1 MKSIITA
8 GLLLGA
14 AHGLAAP
21 AMAGV
26 YGNVET
32 NAGITPNDG
41 YQGATT
47 EIHIGVEGEIGSAA
61 VYAQGGPALVAVD
74 GVDGAE
80 LEYSGKAGIGVDVS
94 ERTNVYGEIAFQTV
108 EREFNGD
115 IPLGLKAGVKYNF

>member
-14 AHGLAAP
+14 AHGLTAP

-32 NAGITPNDG
+32 NAGITG
-41 YQGATT
+41 GEYQGATT
-47 EIHIGVEGEIGSAA
+47 EMHLGVEGEIGSAT

-80 LEYSGKAGIGVDVS
+80 LEYSGKAGIGIDVG

-108 EREFNGD
+108 ERQFDGD

>member
-14 AHGLAAP
+14 AHGLTAP

-26 YGNVET
+26 YGNIET
-32 NAGITPNDG
+32 NAGITG
-41 YQGATT
+41 GEYQGATT
-47 EIHIGVEGEIGSAA
+47 EMHLGVEGEIGSAT

-80 LEYSGKAGIGVDVS
+80 LEYSGKAGIGIDVG

-108 EREFNGD
+108 ERQFDGD
-115 IPLGLKAGVKYNF
+115 IPLGIKGGVKYNF

>member
-14 AHGLAAP
+14 AHGLTAP

-32 NAGITPNDG
+32 NAGITG
-41 YQGATT
+41 GEYQGATT
-47 EIHIGVEGEIGSAA
+47 EVHLGVEGEIGSAT

-80 LEYSGKAGIGVDVS
+80 LEYSGKAGIGIDVG

-108 EREFNGD
+108 ERQFDGD

>member
-1 MKSIITA
+1 MKSIISF

-14 AHGLAAP
+14 SALAAP
-21 AMAGV
+21 AVAGV

-32 NAGITPNDG
+32 NAGITANDG

-47 EIHIGVEGEIGSAA
+47 EMHIGVEGEVGSAT

-74 GVDGAE
+74 GVNGAE
-80 LEYSGKAGIGVDVS
+80 LEYSGKAGIGVDVG
-94 ERTNVYGEIAFQTV
+94 ERTNVYGEVAFQTV

>member
-32 NAGITPNDG
+32 NAGVTG
-41 YQGATT
+41 GEYQGATT
-47 EIHIGVEGEIGSAA
+47 EIHIGVEGEIGSAS

-80 LEYSGKAGIGVDVS
+80 LEYSGKAGIGVDVG

>member
-14 AHGLAAP
+14 AHGLTAP

-32 NAGITPNDG
+32 NAGVTG
-41 YQGATT
+41 GEYQGATT
-47 EIHIGVEGEIGSAA
+47 EIHLGAEGELGSAT

-80 LEYSGKAGIGVDVS
+80 LEYSGKAGIGIDVG

-108 EREFNGD
+108 EREFDGD

>member
-1 MKSIITA
+1 MKSIILA
-8 GLLLGA
+8 GLLLGSS
-14 AHGLAAP
+14 AP

-26 YGNVET
+26 YGNIET
-32 NAGITPNDG
+32 NAGITGNDG

-47 EIHIGVEGEIGSAA
+47 EMHLGVEGEIGSAT

-80 LEYSGKAGIGVDVS
+80 LEYSGKAGIGVDVG
-94 ERTNVYGEIAFQTV
+94 ERANVYGEIAFQTV

>member
-21 AMAGV
+21 EMAGV

-32 NAGITPNDG
+32 NAGVTG
-41 YQGATT
+41 GEYQGATT
-47 EIHIGVEGEIGSAA
+47 EMHLGVEGEIGSAT

-80 LEYSGKAGIGVDVS
+80 LEYSGKAGIGVDVG

>member
-14 AHGLAAP
+14 AHSLTTP

-32 NAGITPNDG
+32 NAGVSG
-41 YQGATT
+41 GEYQSATT
-47 EIHIGVEGEIGSAA
+47 EIHLGVEGEIGSAT
-61 VYAQGGPALVAVD
+61 VYVQGGPALVAVD
-74 GVDGAE
+74 GIDGAE
-80 LEYSGKAGIGVDVS
+80 LEYSGKAGIGVDVG
-94 ERTNVYGEIAFQTV
+94 ERTNLYGEIAFQTV

-115 IPLGLKAGVKYNF
+115 IPLGLKAGLKYSF